1 MRDHSNNFEIK
12 PHRKYLTQL
21 TQWLN
26 VKESVKECSKQINS
40 LNFSSR
46 SGYCCLLKNSK
57 TPPIGEREKKTQQR
71 IAFKPE
77 EHYMIYILVT
87 WKSKQDD
94 YYYVV

>member
-1 MRDHSNNFEIK
+1 MKDLSNNFEIK

-26 VKESVKECSKQINS
+26 VKELVKECPKQINS

-46 SGYCCLLKNSK
+46 SDYHRLLKNSK
-57 TPPIGEREKKTQQR
+57 TPPNEERKKTQQR

-77 EHYMIYILVT
+77 QHYMIYTLIT
-87 WKSKQDD
+87 QKSKQD
-94 YYYVV
+94 YYYYIFS